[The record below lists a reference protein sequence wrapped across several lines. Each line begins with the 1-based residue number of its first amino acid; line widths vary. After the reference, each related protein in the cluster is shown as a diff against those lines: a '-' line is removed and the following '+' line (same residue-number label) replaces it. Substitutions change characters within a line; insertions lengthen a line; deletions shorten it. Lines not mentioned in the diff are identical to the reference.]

1 MEKLIKKKQKKDST
15 LVTPSSSIS
24 SINPADDPFEE
35 ITRWFK
41 TKRLDRA
48 ACPDPIAWWG
58 VCVSLIILMTCPN
71 IHFSINLNI
80 QSSD

>member
-15 LVTPSSSIS
+15 LVTGAVTPSSSI
-24 SINPADDPFEE
+24 NPVDDPFEE

-41 TKRLDRA
+41 TKRLDRM

-58 VCVSLIILMTCPN
+58 VCVFP
-71 IHFSINLNI
+71 
-80 QSSD
+80 